1 MPWVKSSDDA
11 LTNPRL
17 LSIAARR
24 DIHPVYAPAAY
35 GFYMGLVTLTA
46 GHLTDGIV
54 GFGEAIMAA
63 FGDRDT
69 AGHLIGICERA
80 GLMTRIDTGGDVE
93 QWKLLKD
100 VEFVDFKETWQVE
113 NDRQRKRDNR
123 DEALIAH
130 VRHRDGDCCR
140 WCGVSVEWNDRR
152 GNRGATYDHLRRGDD
167 LGPDDMVVA
176 CRSCNGRRNDG
187 DANGSAGLWLLPAPT
202 RPRYTDSTRAFWA
215 RKGWAEMFG
224 LSLDEDPRQEQ
235 LPLAHP
241 RPAGQ
246 AGPAAQPLTS
256 DPAASGPTRQA
267 APTPR
272 PAGQAVHAEQQP
284 PISDPAASGS
294 TRRAGTPP
302 QVATPPPAGPRA
314 ALAEWDDP
322 IGTIPE
328 WACDPASGG
337 STRPT
342 ARPGGQPVHEHD
354 PAHPT
359 VCDPAASGSTRP
371 DDTLPRPSP
380 PEPPAAEPT
389 PTSAPPPDLDLVSN
403 PDLDRRAD
411 RSGRSGTGRVGS
423 GGAGPVAGRARP
435 GRRMPSSGKRRS
447 KRGRKSR

>member
-46 GHLTDGIV
+46 GHLTDGVV

-63 FGDRDT
+63 FGDRAT
-69 AGHLIGICERA
+69 ASHLIGICERA
-80 GLMTRIDTGGDVE
+80 GLMTRIDQGGDVE

-100 VEFVDFKETWQVE
+100 VEFVDFKEAWQVE

-123 DEALIAH
+123 DEELIAH

-140 WCGVSVEWNDRR
+140 WCGVSVEWADRR

-176 CRSCNGRRNDG
+176 CRSCNSKRNDG
-187 DANGSAGLWLLPAPT
+187 DANGSAGLWLLPAPN

-241 RPAGQ
+241 RPGN
-246 AGPAAQPLTS
+246 QPGNPERPGTQS
-256 DPAASGPTRQA
+256 DTAIQ
-267 APTPR
+267 PR
-272 PAGQAVHAEQQP
+272 PGSQPANAEQPHPASDLASSGSTHMPGAHHQGSDLASSGSTKP
-284 PISDPAASGS
+284 TTEWDDDVAAIPEWASDPAASGS
-294 TRRAGTPP
+294 THMQHRPGS
-302 QVATPPPAGPRA
+302 QPAHEHSDRIHPRA
-314 ALAEWDDP
+314 SDLA
-322 IGTIPE
+322 
-328 WACDPASGG
+328 S
-337 STRPT
+337 
-342 ARPGGQPVHEHD
+342 
-354 PAHPT
+354 
-359 VCDPAASGSTRP
+359 SGSTHMP
-371 DDTLPRPSP
+371 TDAQLPRPAPS
-380 PEPPAAEPT
+380 PPAAAAPDD
-389 PTSAPPPDLDLVSN
+389 PPPPPDLDLGSI

-411 RSGRSGTGRVGS
+411 RSGLSGTGRVGS
-423 GGAGPVAGRARP
+423 GGAGPVVGWAEP
-435 GRRMPSSGKRRS
+435 GRRMPSSRKRSRGSRSRRKRR
-447 KRGRKSR
+447 R